1 MKNLQYFPFER
12 NQYYYGKLMTQQD
25 FVSEQKYMNDKRRLI
40 NRFLHGTG
48 VVSGLQVVRMDEKSF
63 SVEAGLALDEVGRE
77 ILVSQ
82 PAVLRLD
89 QMDGYEQLQEQS
101 SSDAAY
107 LCLAYQEE
115 DVYPSRG
122 MGSRKQGQVYEKSRE
137 GYRLYLTSDP
147 YEEDGDTLAS
157 MADLRLTIFE
167 NEEKGIR
174 FFWVKPS
181 DVTIYVER
189 GAADIG
195 IAGKDIMLE
204 YDPDIYE
211 LLDLNIGKC
220 RMCVAG
226 PKGWHDDVERTLK
239 VASKFTNIA
248 RDFYAR
254 KGRDIDMIKLHGSI
268 ELAPI
273 VGLSDVIVDIVET
286 GNTLRD
292 NDLEVVETIVPI
304 SARLIANKAA
314 FQFKTKEIEDMRDA
328 LAKEVQD

>member
-25 FVSEQKYMNDKRRLI
+25 FISEQKYMNDKRRLI

-122 MGSRKQGQVYEKSRE
+122 RSTRR
-137 GYRLYLTSDP
+137 
-147 YEEDGDTLAS
+147 A
-157 MADLRLTIFE
+157 
-167 NEEKGIR
+167 
-174 FFWVKPS
+174 
-181 DVTIYVER
+181 
-189 GAADIG
+189 
-195 IAGKDIMLE
+195 
-204 YDPDIYE
+204 
-211 LLDLNIGKC
+211 
-220 RMCVAG
+220 
-226 PKGWHDDVERTLK
+226 
-239 VASKFTNIA
+239 
-248 RDFYAR
+248 
-254 KGRDIDMIKLHGSI
+254 GRDTAS
-268 ELAPI
+268 
-273 VGLSDVIVDIVET
+273 T
-286 GNTLRD
+286 
-292 NDLEVVETIVPI
+292 
-304 SARLIANKAA
+304 
-314 FQFKTKEIEDMRDA
+314 
-328 LAKEVQD
+328 